1 MSTAKGVRWE
11 SAGIVALA
19 LALGLAAGC
28 SGSGGATGEVEVG
41 SMEVA
46 GAEAAGPEAG
56 AQEGLAEVTDADQ
69 EEVQPQY
76 QPALCGSQPYT
87 WLPREQVGAVVA
99 WEEMP
104 LTNLSAN
111 TINTL
116 LTRAGY
122 ERFTPV
128 PFGARNF
135 RLRYTTQD
143 RGQVREATATVGLP
157 VGLDAATAPLMLML
171 HGTVG
176 FMDQCAPSRE
186 SPENALPGT
195 LLGSQG
201 YVTVAP
207 DYLGMLGFGEPS
219 APGTIHPYLVGEA
232 TAVASLDAVRA
243 AIVQLAGMPDLV
255 QPDPAQM
262 VVMGGSQGGHA
273 AFFVDRFAP
282 HYAPE
287 LGLVATVA
295 LIPPTDLV
303 KGCTTVLQEIL
314 PGTFNCTSAFVAMR
328 RWYGQP
334 DSLYGV
340 FTNGPP
346 HFLADRLPQWA
357 ATACE
362 SDEDISDLTEIT
374 DIYEAEFQQR
384 AAAGLWEE
392 LPPWGCYLRENSVW
406 GASVA
411 HARDLP
417 ILAVFGSEDDLLD
430 TAAERDAIL
439 GLCGRGY
446 RIQHLECAGKGHT
459 EAGLAA
465 MPYALQWLK
474 DRLAGAHWPEADL
487 CAIKAPA
494 DCDSLP

>member
-1 MSTAKGVRWE
+1 MLSGRW
-11 SAGIVALA
+11 ARWLVLWA
-19 LALGLAAGC
+19 GLAALGMGAAAGC
-28 SGSGGATGEVEVG
+28 AGSDGPAADASDGTGPAEVAEVEATSEAV
-41 SMEVA
+41 
-46 GAEAAGPEAG
+46 GAEAEVLEA
-56 AQEGLAEVTDADQ
+56 LAEEVT
-69 EEVQPQY
+69 PPY
-76 QPALCGSQPYT
+76 QPALCGSEPYT
-87 WLPREQVGAVVA
+87 WLPREQVGAVVS
-99 WEEMP
+99 WDEMP
-104 LTNLSAN
+104 LTNLSAT
-111 TINTL
+111 TINAL
-116 LTRAGY
+116 LTQAGY

-128 PFGARNF
+128 PYGARNF
-135 RLRYTTQD
+135 QIRYTTQD
-143 RGQVREATATVGLP
+143 RGQSREATATVGIP

-171 HGTVG
+171 HGTTG
-176 FMDQCAPSRE
+176 FMDQCAPSRKA
-186 SPENALPGT
+186 PENALPGT

-201 YVTVAP
+201 YITVAP

-219 APGTIHPYLVGEA
+219 PPGTIHSYLVGEA
-232 TAVASLDAVRA
+232 TAIASLDAARA
-243 AIVQLAGMPDLV
+243 AITQLAGMEGMI
-255 QPDPAQM
+255 QPDPQRV

-303 KGCTTVLQEIL
+303 EGCTTVLQELL

-328 RWYGQP
+328 QWYGRP

-340 FTNGPP
+340 FTNEEP

-362 SDEDISDLTEIT
+362 SDEDIGDLTEIT
-374 DIYEAEFQQR
+374 DIFETEFQQR
-384 AAAGLWEE
+384 AAAGLWDQ

-417 ILAVFGSEDDLLD
+417 ILAVFGEEDDLLD
-430 TAAERDAIL
+430 TVAERDAIL
-439 GLCGRGY
+439 GLCGQGY

-459 EAGLAA
+459 AAGLAA
-465 MPYALQWLK
+465 MPYALGWIRQ
-474 DRLAGAHWPEADL
+474 RLAGEPWPEAEV
-487 CAIKAPA
+487 CAIQAPV
-494 DCDSLP
+494 DCDSIP